1 MQRLTRGPGSK
12 AKTMR
17 APLGTW
23 LSIVCLSAVTLGSL
37 SVSLFSSEGPNVGDI
52 TQRLLP
58 PVWMGGGTK
67 EHLLGTDHL
76 GRDMLVRLLY
86 AGRVS
91 LLVGL
96 SAVLISGSVGVVTGL
111 IAGYAGGRVDAT
123 IMRLV
128 DMQLAIP
135 FLALAILVAAVV
147 GPGVRNV
154 IIVLGIS
161 GWVLYARVVR
171 ASVLVARN
179 YEYVMAARAIGATTF
194 RILVRTILPNVFA
207 PALVIGTFSVSQMI
221 ITESS
226 LSFLGLGVPPATATW
241 GAMLSDAR
249 DYLEVAWWIP
259 TFPGLAI
266 TLVVLN
272 VNLIGDWLRDRL
284 DPRLRV

>member
-1 MQRLTRGPGSK
+1 
-12 AKTMR
+12 MR

-111 IAGYAGGRVDAT
+111 IAGYAGGRVEAT

>member
-1 MQRLTRGPGSK
+1 
-12 AKTMR
+12 MR

-96 SAVLISGSVGVVTGL
+96 SAVLISGSVGVVAGL

>member
-1 MQRLTRGPGSK
+1 
-12 AKTMR
+12 
-17 APLGTW
+17 
-23 LSIVCLSAVTLGSL
+23 
-37 SVSLFSSEGPNVGDI
+37 
-52 TQRLLP
+52 
-58 PVWMGGGTK
+58 MGGGTK